1 MLNLEFAPPRTA
13 EVFQALARQ
22 PLMSGF
28 NLIGGTALSLQIG
41 HRLSEDL
48 DFWLPAEQMSSTRI
62 DAIVEDLKNNG
73 HHIQLATPA
82 WRITQARIN
91 NQDLLSLSR
100 DYSINGVKVTFF
112 ARNDVPYQHFATLGR
127 HQTPDTNFQI
137 MDINAIFGMK
147 AWLISKRIRSRDLYD
162 LMILLRDY
170 GKTVR
175 DIFDAGLAADASY
188 SIEFAKDV
196 LLGAAPIDADDE
208 GFNSIQ
214 LDIKMEEIYAF
225 MLHCVN
231 QYEIDIAKEIFRS
244 APEI

>member
-1 MLNLEFAPPRTA
+1 MLNLEFVPPRTA
-13 EVFQALARQ
+13 EVFKALTRQ

-48 DFWLPAEQMSSTRI
+48 DFWLPAEQMSSARI
-62 DAIVEDLKNNG
+62 DAIVENLRSDG

-82 WRITQARIN
+82 WRITQAKIN

-112 ARNDVPYQHFATLGR
+112 ARNDAPYQYFAKPGR
-127 HQTPDTNFQI
+127 HQIPEISFQI
-137 MDINAIFGMK
+137 MELNSIFEMK

-188 SIEFAKDV
+188 SIEFVKDV
-196 LLGAAPIDADDE
+196 LLGTAPIDSDDE
-208 GFNSIQ
+208 GFNSIH

-225 MLHCVN
+225 MHDRVN
-231 QYEIDIAKEIFRS
+231 QYEIDVAREIFRS
-244 APEI
+244 ISK